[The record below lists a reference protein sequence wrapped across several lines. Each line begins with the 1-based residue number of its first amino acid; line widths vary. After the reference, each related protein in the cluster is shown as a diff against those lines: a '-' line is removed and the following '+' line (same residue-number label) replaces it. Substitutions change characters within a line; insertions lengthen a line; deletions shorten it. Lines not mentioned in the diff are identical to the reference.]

1 MFYIVFVAL
10 ATPVGVTIGLVV
22 TEHVDAT
29 SGVQTLVIGIL
40 NVCTVQTRCLDW
52 VLCKALIGSVRV
64 GSSHEEP
71 FPDPNPT

>member
-1 MFYIVFVAL
+1 MSPDLSQVFYIVFVAM

-40 NVCTVQTRCLDW
+40 Q
-52 VLCKALIGSVRV
+52 VLYTFHSSLYLNPKKA
-64 GSSHEEP
+64 
-71 FPDPNPT
+71 

>member
-22 TEHVDAT
+22 TEHVDAS

-40 NVCTVQTRCLDW
+40 QVQSGPDVRSA
-52 VLCKALIGSVRV
+52 VLSKK
-64 GSSHEEP
+64 
-71 FPDPNPT
+71 N

>member
-1 MFYIVFVAL
+1 MTQYVFVPYKSVSPQVFYIVFVAL

-40 NVCTVQTRCLDW
+40 QVQ
-52 VLCKALIGSVRV
+52 
-64 GSSHEEP
+64 SSLSYY
-71 FPDPNPT
+71 PNSHS

>member
-1 MFYIVFVAL
+1 MSPDLSQVFYIVFVAM

-40 NVCTVQTRCLDW
+40 Q
-52 VLCKALIGSVRV
+52 VLYTFHFSLYL
-64 GSSHEEP
+64 
-71 FPDPNPT
+71 NPKKV

>member
-22 TEHVDAT
+22 TEHVDAS

-40 NVCTVQTRCLDW
+40 QVHIMIQMSKHCRMFL
-52 VLCKALIGSVRV
+52 
-64 GSSHEEP
+64 
-71 FPDPNPT
+71 PNTSAETILEHCVS

>member
-40 NVCTVQTRCLDW
+40 QVQ
-52 VLCKALIGSVRV
+52 
-64 GSSHEEP
+64 
-71 FPDPNPT
+71 

>member
-1 MFYIVFVAL
+1 MFSRKLNYSWFKNIVTHHGFLPYETVSLQVFYIVFVAL

-40 NVCTVQTRCLDW
+40 QVQ
-52 VLCKALIGSVRV
+52 
-64 GSSHEEP
+64 
-71 FPDPNPT
+71 